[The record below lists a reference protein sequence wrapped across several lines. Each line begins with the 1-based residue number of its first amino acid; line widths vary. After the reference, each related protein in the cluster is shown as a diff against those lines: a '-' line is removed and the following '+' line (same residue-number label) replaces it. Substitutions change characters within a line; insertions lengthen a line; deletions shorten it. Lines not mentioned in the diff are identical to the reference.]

1 MAATLVLIQDANG
14 ELHVPEGHLHNAA
27 GQKLDDQGAVIP
39 ESVAAMEN
47 DKVLRRRT
55 IAKWTRPDQFNVN
68 K

>member
-39 ESVAAMEN
+39 ESAAGK
-47 DKVLRRRT
+47 D
-55 IAKWTRPDQFNVN
+55 VN
-68 K
+68 YINEAAQYQ